1 MSVAMRDGSKSNKS
15 MVEVEVE
22 VTSFPRSGTDITRY
36 KLEDSDEDL
45 LTVPDVEASP
55 AMDSTNNN
63 TDQIQNQKRR
73 KGRNPIDKEYRR
85 IKRLLRNRVS
95 AQQAR
100 ERKKVYVNELESR
113 AKELQ
118 DLNSKLEETIST
130 LTNENTMLRKI
141 VAGIVTRVG
150 AINSLNVS
158 TIKVPVAN
166 ILCNSLQVDNLCIR
180 TG

>member
-1 MSVAMRDGSKSNKS
+1 MSVALRDGSKLSNKS
-15 MVEVEVE
+15 TFEVDVE
-22 VTSFPRSGTDITRY
+22 VTSFPRSGTKNFHHHDTAN

-55 AMDSTNNN
+55 AMDSTNS
-63 TDQIQNQKRR
+63 QIQNQKRR
-73 KGRNPIDKEYRR
+73 KGRNPVDKEYRR

-130 LTNENTMLRKI
+130 LNNENTMLRK
-141 VAGIVTRVG
+141 VLLNTRPK
-150 AINSLNVS
+150 LDHTTT
-158 TIKVPVAN
+158 TIDQKHH
-166 ILCNSLQVDNLCIR
+166 IS
-180 TG
+180 